1 LVSKGLPTAPVC
13 KAAVKEILKGGANTV
28 AVSDPIVGAGIPG
41 LVVACGGLL
50 GLARRRLSGQG
61 SLARDDAEPVSSAT
75 ARRPAPCALFL
86 SSSPTTRA
94 TARTKA
100 TASAE
105 KRPGAPA

>member
-1 LVSKGLPTAPVC
+1 MGKPGVAPLIQNITIVQAQQ
-13 KAAVKEILKGGANTV
+13 KQSAAVITGRRAFAPCPENLLFRAKVPQTV
-28 AVSDPIVGAGIPG
+28 ITAK
-41 LVVACGGLL
+41 
-50 GLARRRLSGQG
+50 
-61 SLARDDAEPVSSAT
+61 SAT

-105 KRPGAPA
+105 RRPGALA